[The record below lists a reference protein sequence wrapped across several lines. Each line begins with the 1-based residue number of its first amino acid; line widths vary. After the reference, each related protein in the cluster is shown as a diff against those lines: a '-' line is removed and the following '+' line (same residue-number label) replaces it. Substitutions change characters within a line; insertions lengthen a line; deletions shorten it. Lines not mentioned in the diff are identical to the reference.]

1 MRSAAPQELFNA
13 RYIAIRAAEARGLTE
28 RLLQAARDRDPAVRR
43 LLVPILFRAW
53 HRDHDA
59 GWRLLSQIGDE
70 MIRFPGRLHGP
81 AVEVFVELSLAVAN
95 HSRGDREQLDRLGA
109 IWRDQ
114 VERIFSTPLAK
125 TLGRGWVM
133 RMLARP
139 FKWVLERQ
147 PAYQPFNFKE
157 FEASAGRRAAFS
169 ETWHRG
175 RTCLEHPEN
184 GLGPIGEIFGGAEIP
199 FDLHLMLLCERTL
212 VYHAVKVNPAKTFE
226 LLKRLFESGCPW
238 FRQSVLYVLFHQ
250 LSNLP
255 AVEAAWLDRYVAL
268 TAEFFTSGSWQM
280 HSPVAAYKFSDHL
293 AWPELVVDR
302 WAPATAPR
310 LIPSLL
316 GQALAAGDEDQIDG
330 LFKAIDI
337 IAFTHRRSALALSIL
352 DRCLAIGRETLEERI
367 LSSLATVRL
376 QDQALVDA
384 FIDEHRDLARLRP
397 RIETAAPALLEEDI
411 PTLLDGLFVQ
421 LLLNAEHFRGK
432 LCDAF
437 RQASAAN
444 SATELLVILIAW
456 MRDELRHLDARPA
469 Q

>member
-1 MRSAAPQELFNA
+1 MPPAAPPELFNA

-28 RLLQAARDRDPAVRR
+28 RLLQATRDRDPAVRR

-59 GWRLLSQIGDE
+59 GWWLLSQIGDE

-95 HSRGDREQLDRLGA
+95 HSAGDGQHLDRLGT

-114 VERIFSTPLAK
+114 VERIFSTPLAR
-125 TLGRGWVM
+125 TFGRGWVM
-133 RMLARP
+133 RMLAQP

-147 PAYQPFNFKE
+147 PAYQPFNFRE
-157 FEASAGRRAAFS
+157 FEASAGRRAALG
-169 ETWHRG
+169 ETWSRG

-184 GLGPIGEIFGGAEIP
+184 GLGPIGEILGGTEIP

-212 VYHAVKVNPAKTFE
+212 VYHAVKVDPAKTFE
-226 LLKRLFESGCPW
+226 LLQRLFESGCPW

-250 LSNLP
+250 FNNLP
-255 AVEAAWLDRYVAL
+255 AVEAAWLDRYVEM
-268 TAEFFTSGSWQM
+268 TEEFFTSGSWQM
-280 HSPVAAYKFSDHL
+280 RSPVAEYQFSDHF

-316 GQALAAGDEDQIDG
+316 ARALAAGDKAQIDG

-337 IAFTHRRSALALSIL
+337 IAFTHRRSALALNIL
-352 DRCLAIGRETLEERI
+352 DRSLAIDHGALEERV

-384 FIDEHRDLARLRP
+384 FIGEHRDLVRLRP
-397 RIETAAPALLEEDI
+397 RVETAAPALLEEDL

-421 LLLNAEHFRGK
+421 LLLNADHFRGK

-437 RQASAAN
+437 KQASVAN
-444 SATELLVILIAW
+444 SATDLLVILIAW
-456 MRDELRHLDARPA
+456 MREELRHLDA
-469 Q
+469 